1 MLHIRNLPYE
11 TTEEELIEL
20 CQPFGKLVQTK
31 LNVGAN
37 KNQAF
42 VEFTDMN
49 AAIQMV
55 SYYASSADPAKVCS
69 PCPCTLTGRMYS
81 SIALQLTWL
90 SAGPWQDRIP
100 AVLHAAR
107 DCELQDTGGYTKQCA
122 PCDLGSSDGRT
133 LNCLVTMSDLC

>member
-55 SYYASSADPAKVCS
+55 SYYASSADPAKVKC
-69 PCPCTLTGRMYS
+69 M
-81 SIALQLTWL
+81 
-90 SAGPWQDRIP
+90 P
-100 AVLHAAR
+100 AADSR
-107 DCELQDTGGYTKQCA
+107 
-122 PCDLGSSDGRT
+122 GSV
-133 LNCLVTMSDLC
+133 CKA

>member
-1 MLHIRNLPYE
+1 MPGQVLHIRNLPYE

-55 SYYASSADPAKVCS
+55 SYYASSADPAKVGCK
-69 PCPCTLTGRMYS
+69 
-81 SIALQLTWL
+81 L
-90 SAGPWQDRIP
+90 SAYHRKPQ
-100 AVLHAAR
+100 LH
-107 DCELQDTGGYTKQCA
+107 
-122 PCDLGSSDGRT
+122 GRA
-133 LNCLVTMSDLC
+133 